1 MENIEENTMRK
12 HILTEFNEAYNML
25 SILYEG
31 QDIDDKNINDMKH
44 IENTILK
51 LLHFRQYTNMFQYAF
66 LNWELIFNDQNE
78 QAYLDLG
85 EKAKLSSTLLSD
97 DVFKETLASLLIIMS
112 SNKEKTIEEI
122 HDYYMVKIG
131 DIWKAAGLIR

>member
-1 MENIEENTMRK
+1 MENIQENNMRK

-131 DIWKAAGLIR
+131 DMWKAAGLIR